1 MAGQSPKYCII
12 LAGGK
17 GTRMKSSSIHKVC
30 FPIDG
35 RPAINRALEIYNSC
49 GVTQPIVVVG
59 KLAGQVVETVGKE
72 FSNVIYAYQ
81 PEQHGTASAVKSA
94 LVSFNSID
102 DHQDVLLV
110 AGDRIIEPSVL
121 EKLFN
126 LYYTKNCVLAILGC
140 PNRGGSSQGRVQLDA
155 SGNPITIIECAD
167 IRQRRIYG
175 QLRKLA
181 EKNELPKNRE
191 KIIEL
196 VCNEFF
202 PEGKTRREDKLV
214 KAFGKLWE
222 YLNAGENLPPV
233 PAEILKLIPEEK
245 TYFEMTDLS
254 GKLIRKTPDEAYQT
268 PMLNTS
274 VYLIKVGAL
283 KRTLK
288 QLNTDNAQRE
298 EYLPD
303 IVEILN
309 REIAGG
315 KHKGTVKALKVG
327 NSDFILGY
335 NDPAELLQVEAYIK
349 SRQQGRISAKLPVN
363 KWNRPVKEWLELFG
377 KLQDNP
383 EDGEAQHLHRE
394 LSALYSDDAG
404 LIQNHIQRFVP
415 LLKYAG
421 EKLGEDTPVMIVR
434 SPGRVNVL
442 GRHIDHQ
449 GGNCNLMTIGY
460 ETLMV
465 VHPRNDDQVN
475 LFNLDKKQ
483 FADRKFKIGELV
495 KDLPWDDWLSLVNSE
510 KVSKTAA
517 TYGVDWSQYIQGT
530 ILRLQKKFA
539 HTQLCGMDMVLSGN
553 VPMAAGLSSSSSLV
567 VGSAEAV
574 VTANKIDTFPAQM
587 VVLCGEGE
595 WFVGTRGGSADHA
608 AVMLGQKGKVVKV
621 TFFDFAVED
630 IVPFPEDYVLA
641 VCDSGIKARKSDNA
655 KDQFNHRISCYRI
668 GFKLIR
674 KFYPQYAPLLH
685 HLRDVNMRTLG
696 IPLSWIY
703 RILLHLP
710 ENATIEELQEML
722 PGEDLAKLC
731 SSHKPPADGLYPIRG
746 VVLFGLAE
754 MERSRLYAD
763 YLKNGKVE
771 AIGKLMNVS
780 HDGDRVVRHDSNW
793 KEIPY
798 KAPTSN
804 GYILSL
810 MEDLESGDPERV
822 MRAQLHLQPGDYH
835 CSLPAI
841 DKMVDLAVGTDGVV
855 GAQLAGAGLGG
866 CMMVLAHREAMNKLI
881 SALTEKY
888 YNPEGKTPAILPCT
902 PVAGSGVLLK
912 DTVND

>member
-1 MAGQSPKYCII
+1 MSGQAPKYCII

-17 GTRMKSSSIHKVC
+17 GTRMKSSSLHKVC

-35 RPAINRALEIYNSC
+35 RPAINRALDIYNSC
-49 GVTQPIVVVG
+49 GISQPILVVG
-59 KLAGQVVETVGKE
+59 KLAGQVVETVGRE

-81 PEQHGTASAVKSA
+81 AEPHGTAHAVKSA
-94 LVSFNSID
+94 LTSFNAID
-102 DHQDVLLV
+102 DRQDVLLV

-126 LYYTKNCVLAILGC
+126 LYYTQNCVLAFLSC
-140 PNRGGSSQGRVQLDA
+140 PNPGGTSQGRVQLDA
-155 SGNPITIIECAD
+155 SGNAVAIVECAD
-167 IRQRRIYG
+167 IRQRRIFG
-175 QLRKLA
+175 ELRILA
-181 EKNELPKNRE
+181 ETGKLPATRGELAELVRE
-191 KIIEL
+191 K
-196 VCNEFF
+196 FF
-202 PEGKTRREDKLV
+202 PEGKTRQENKLF
-214 KAFGKLWE
+214 KAFGGLWE
-222 YLNAGENLPPV
+222 YLNSGESLPPDA
-233 PAEILKLIPEEK
+233 AEILKLIPEEK
-245 TYFEMTDLS
+245 TFFELIDS
-254 GKLIRKTPDEAYQT
+254 AGKPFRRFPDEADAT
-268 PMLNTS
+268 PLLNTS
-274 VYLIKVGAL
+274 VYLVKVGAL
-283 KRTLK
+283 KRALK
-288 QLNTDNAQRE
+288 QLSTGNAQQE
-298 EYLPD
+298 EYLTD
-303 IVEILN
+303 IMQGLI
-309 REIAGG
+309 RELTDG
-315 KHKGTVKALKVG
+315 KHKGAIKTLKVE
-327 NSDFILGY
+327 NPNFVLGY
-335 NDPAELLQVEAYIK
+335 SDPAELLEVEEYIK
-349 SRQQGRISAKLPVN
+349 SRQQGRIGGELPVSR
-363 KWNRPVKEWLELFG
+363 WNRPIREWLELF
-377 KLQDNP
+377 KKIQEQPDAPEPENP
-383 EDGEAQHLHRE
+383 RRE
-394 LSALYSDDAG
+394 LTALYSNDGEVIGD
-404 LIQNHIQRFVP
+404 HISRFLP
-415 LLKYAG
+415 LLEYAG
-421 EKLGEDTPVMIVR
+421 EKLGPDTPVMIVR

-465 VHPRNDDQVN
+465 VHPRADDQVN
-475 LFNLDKKQ
+475 LYNLNKEQ
-483 FADRKFKIGELV
+483 FGDREFKIGELV

-510 KVSKTAA
+510 KVSKTAS
-517 TYGVDWSQYIQGT
+517 TYGVDWSQYVQGT

-539 HTQLCGMDMVLSGN
+539 HTRLCGMDMVLSGN

-567 VGSAEAV
+567 VGTAEAV
-574 VTANKIDTFPAQM
+574 VAANKIETFPAQM

-710 ENATIEELQEML
+710 ENATLEELQEML
-722 PGEDLAKLC
+722 PEEDLAKLC

-754 MERSRLYAD
+754 MERSRLYAN
-763 YLKNGKVE
+763 YLKNGKIAE
-771 AIGKLMNVS
+771 IGKLMNVS
-780 HDGDRVVRHDSNW
+780 HDGDRVVRFGPDWN
-793 KEIPY
+793 EIPY
-798 KAPTSN
+798 KAPTAN

-841 DKMVDLAVGTDGVV
+841 DKMVDLALRVDGVV

-866 CMMVLAHREAMNKLI
+866 CMMVLARRDAADGLI
-881 SALTEKY
+881 ATLTEKY
-888 YNPEGKTPAILPCT
+888 YQPSGNSPGVLLCT

-912 DTVND
+912 DSASD